1 MLKLDH
7 LLYLNDMLH
16 IFEIFYLSFQRA
28 PDELRQSCVAMKP
41 LDCDSRDLVWFLFEF
56 PNTTGPRLNVEKI
69 IRNCGYVLIAIWLRI
84 WDQQTLL
91 SILVS
96 NEYHVRKNLNVSAI
110 DYIIYYIFMCAQ
122 KFGILCCSDFH
133 LLFDQAK
140 IIMSLLAIQNP
151 KTIIKRMSLC
161 SEFSF
166 LN

>member
-7 LLYLNDMLH
+7 LLYLNNMLH
-16 IFEIFYLSFQRA
+16 IFEIFYLSFQPA

-91 SILVS
+91 YILVS
-96 NEYHVRKNLNVSAI
+96 NEHHVRKNLNVSAI
-110 DYIIYYIFMCAQ
+110 GYIIKYVYIFGQ
-122 KFGILCCSDFH
+122 KFGTYYAVLISICYSIKLR
-133 LLFDQAK
+133 LLWAYWPSK
-140 IIMSLLAIQNP
+140 TP
-151 KTIIKRMSLC
+151 KQL
-161 SEFSF
+161 
-166 LN
+166 